1 MSQITVGPSVECQ
14 RILLSSHELYRSKF
28 EEFNVFRGGW
38 GKTTVNVS
46 TNSQGVM
53 KLMLIVLI
61 IFQHIVFALKF
72 LIAYLI
78 PDVPRDVR
86 LSIRRVSHKIY

>member
-1 MSQITVGPSVECQ
+1 MFSRG
-14 RILLSSHELYRSKF
+14 
-28 EEFNVFRGGW
+28 RGG

-53 KLMLIVLI
+53 KLMLIVFI

-86 LSIRRVSHKIY
+86 LSIRRVSHQIY